1 MASSSSRDQGI
12 AFAVSGRK
20 DKKYMATLPDGKKV
34 HFGQKGAAQY
44 KDQTPQRAF
53 KHLDHGDPARRENY
67 YSRHGREA
75 KKHSPKWYAHRYL
88 W

>member
-1 MASSSSRDQGI
+1 MASRQDKGVT
-12 AFAVSGRK
+12 FAVSGRK
-20 DKKYMATLPDGKKV
+20 DKKYAATLPDGKKV
-34 HFGQKGAAQY
+34 HFGDKRYPQY
-44 KDQTPQRAF
+44 KDQTPVKAY

-75 KKHSPKWYAHRYL
+75 KKHSPKDFSHRYL